1 MIKSLM
7 VLLTLVVTQ
16 LIFLSLPPE
25 LIIPFNRLIRP
36 TFYASVA
43 IVYLIFAGRE
53 ERPRP
58 HEGQTLILAV
68 IGSFLY
74 LSSIFVTG
82 VIYGFGRNAMF
93 GSPQV
98 FIENI
103 WVYATVAFFSEY
115 IRFKIIKDTFVITTL
130 VYTFVQMDTLRN
142 ILGTDLTGTLDFFFV
157 VFFPTL
163 TMNVVL
169 SYMAFKSGFKAL
181 LIIRYVFGSSTV
193 FLPALPSCPP
203 PVYAAVTSGVLLV
216 FVSFYHINIIS
227 MKQKKRRKKSAIQV
241 SSTVSEKCGT

>member
-1 MIKSLM
+1 MVKSLT
-7 VLLTLVVTQ
+7 VLIILVVSQ
-16 LIFLSLPPE
+16 LIFLSLPHE

-36 TFYASVA
+36 TLYASVA
-43 IVYLIFAGRE
+43 IVYLIYTGRE

-74 LSSIFVTG
+74 ISSVFVTG

-93 GSPQV
+93 GSNPQV

-115 IRFKIIKDTFVITTL
+115 IRLKIIKDTFALTTL

-142 ILGTDLTGTLDFFFV
+142 IFGVDLSGTLDFFFV

-181 LIIRYVFGSSTV
+181 LIIRAIFGLSTV
-193 FLPALPSCPP
+193 FLPVLPSCPP

-227 MKQKKRRKKSAIQV
+227 MKQNKRRKTSFKV
-241 SSTVSEKCGT
+241 SKKCGT